1 MANKTPFEIRTELL
15 QQAQSIVFEKMMAE
29 RMRLENDW
37 STKRDLWSMLAA
49 DKHVTEPPAFPQ
61 MPAVT
66 TEEIIEEARKLNDF
80 VSNG

>member
-37 STKRDLWSMLAA
+37 SVQRDIATIHS
-49 DKHVTEPPAFPQ
+49 HNGVHSSIPSFPQ

>member
-15 QQAQSIVFEKMMAE
+15 TQAQSILFEKMMAE
-29 RMRLENDW
+29 RMRIENDW
-37 STKRDLWSMLAA
+37 NMMREIALIQSDNGVNSSI
-49 DKHVTEPPAFPQ
+49 PSYPQ
-61 MPAVT
+61 MPIIT

>member
-15 QQAQSIVFEKMMAE
+15 QQAQSILFEKNMAE

-37 STKRDLWSMLAA
+37 SVHRDIATIQSHNGVNSYVPL
-49 DKHVTEPPAFPQ
+49 FPQ

-66 TEEIIEEARKLNDF
+66 TEEIIEEARKLNEF